1 MLALDFLEQ
10 SGIYLRFPGLRPLL
24 SCPES
29 EVSGPSASAFLPG
42 VRNSGELSMA
52 PRLLGAIR
60 SNRTKATLRRSFR
73 CHAFNH
79 PHDQAVRG
87 KEIVNHVDRSTA
99 V

>member
-1 MLALDFLEQ
+1 
-10 SGIYLRFPGLRPLL
+10 
-24 SCPES
+24 
-29 EVSGPSASAFLPG
+29 
-42 VRNSGELSMA
+42 MA